1 MISIDDIKEF
11 LNLPVEETTYDVFLT
26 KMRDQSIGRINNY
39 CRREINY
46 GARIETIDGKGEDIF
61 LLKNY
66 PLDSVDYIKYRESN
80 SGFDH
85 ELCDPATDIIPVNKI
100 GKIILLNGITLT
112 EGKSNIQI
120 KYFAGY
126 SDDAEASE
134 CQIPQDLKY
143 ACLIMTV
150 ESFLKSF
157 QAFDNQLGSR
167 FGMARFTHSLSDG
180 TNDSRIDY
188 LFKEE
193 NYYDILK
200 RYRSTRI

>member
-1 MISIDDIKEF
+1 MVSIDDIKEF

-66 PLDSVDYIKYRESN
+66 PLDSVAYIKYRENN

-126 SDDAEASE
+126 SDDLIIAAEATPPAEPPSE
-134 CQIPQDLKY
+134 PPSDPPAEPHAEPPSDPPDTPRQKNELQN
-143 ACLIMTV
+143 AR
-150 ESFLKSF
+150 FLKTSNTP
-157 QAFDNQLGSR
+157 A
-167 FGMARFTHSLSDG
+167 
-180 TNDSRIDY
+180 
-188 LFKEE
+188 
-193 NYYDILK
+193 
-200 RYRSTRI
+200 